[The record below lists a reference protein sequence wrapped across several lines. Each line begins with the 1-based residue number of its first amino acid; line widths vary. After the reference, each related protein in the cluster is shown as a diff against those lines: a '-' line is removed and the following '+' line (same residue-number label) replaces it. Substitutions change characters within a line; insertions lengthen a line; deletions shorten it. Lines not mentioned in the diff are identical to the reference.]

1 MIAATGLELRAGA
14 QLLLEGATFQISP
27 GDKVGLVGRNGAG
40 KTTLARVLAGDGLP
54 AHRHHRIPAPGLPV
68 RRPDRAGHGPDP
80 VGARA

>member
-54 AHRHHRIPAPGLPV
+54 A
-68 RRPDRAGHGPDP
+68 AGTVQRG
-80 VGARA
+80 GTIG